1 MNPGPQSSSAMSISA
16 ITTAPIFPPSPP
28 PSASSVS
35 HQSYYPPQHHR
46 QEHPLK
52 QQQQQQP
59 HEQKHHHLHHQQQL
73 GSPPTSPEDMSPPTS
88 PQFSHE
94 LHGMA
99 PLTLQERRMR
109 NKAASAKYRQKKN
122 QQQNEMRQM
131 ICRLSEHNAVLER
144 QLQELRMDNERLRS
158 SADRLRGKM
167 VAKKMLRQWIG
178 RHQHQQQRKEQ
189 PPSTSSSPSSTSSS
203 AFQAVSKK
211 QHHYHPYAATAAAA
225 AAAEEDDGLE
235 LDFDEDDVCLDD

>member
-1 MNPGPQSSSAMSISA
+1 MNSNHSYSAMSISA

-28 PSASSVS
+28 PSVSSGS
-35 HQSYYPPQHHR
+35 HQQYYHHGTKKDSKLHYPYQ
-46 QEHPLK
+46 QEHPS
-52 QQQQQQP
+52 QQP
-59 HEQKHHHLHHQQQL
+59 QLYQEQDTEPGQQQL

-99 PLTLQERRMR
+99 PLTLQERRLR

-122 QQQNEMRQM
+122 QQQNDMRQM

-144 QLQELRMDNERLRS
+144 QLQELRMENKRLRA
-158 SADRLRGKM
+158 SADKLRGEM

-178 RHQHQQQRKEQ
+178 RHQQHRKE
-189 PPSTSSSPSSTSSS
+189 PSSPTSSS
-203 AFQAVSKK
+203 AFQNVSKK
-211 QHHYHPYAATAAAA
+211 HHYHPYAA
-225 AAAEEDDGLE
+225 AEEEDGLE
-235 LDFDEDDVCLDD
+235 LDFDEDDDVCLED

>member
-1 MNPGPQSSSAMSISA
+1 
-16 ITTAPIFPPSPP
+16 
-28 PSASSVS
+28 
-35 HQSYYPPQHHR
+35 
-46 QEHPLK
+46 
-52 QQQQQQP
+52 
-59 HEQKHHHLHHQQQL
+59 
-73 GSPPTSPEDMSPPTS
+73 MSPPTS

-99 PLTLQERRMR
+99 PLTLQERRLR

-144 QLQELRMDNERLRS
+144 QLQELRMENERLRS

-178 RHQHQQQRKEQ
+178 RHQQTRKDQ
-189 PPSTSSSPSSTSSS
+189 PPTSPTSSSS
-203 AFQAVSKK
+203 AFQTVSKK
-211 QHHYHPYAATAAAA
+211 HHYHPYATTTATNVGD
-225 AAAEEDDGLE
+225 EGFE
-235 LDFDEDDVCLDD
+235 LDFDDDDDVCLED